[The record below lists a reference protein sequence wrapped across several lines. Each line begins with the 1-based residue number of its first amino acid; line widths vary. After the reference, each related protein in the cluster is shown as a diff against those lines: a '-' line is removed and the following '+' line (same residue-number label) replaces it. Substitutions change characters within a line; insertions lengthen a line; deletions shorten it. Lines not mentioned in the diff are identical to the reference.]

1 MEGSTRWLVK
11 LNLDAA
17 SCDNPGPRGCW
28 GVFRDSSGAW
38 LVGFSVKLGV
48 CTSVKAELMA
58 LYTIWRSCKTKILR
72 ILLWT
77 WTLSWLWTRW
87 RSLHLGI
94 KIQAYYFALKDCQA
108 LLKDS
113 TLNCQLLHCYKGSNQ
128 AADALTNIGVTQD
141 ANLMLDD
148 SLHLLYM
155 VFLWSGLVTICY
167 QLIKFSDLRL

>member
-1 MEGSTRWLVK
+1 
-11 LNLDAA
+11 
-17 SCDNPGPRGCW
+17 
-28 GVFRDSSGAW
+28 VFRDSSGAW

-58 LYTIWRSCKTKILR
+58 LVHDLKIMQDKDFKNIIMDMDSKL
-72 ILLWT
+72 IVNKM
-77 WTLSWLWTRW
+77 
-87 RSLHLGI
+87 
-94 KIQAYYFALKDCQA
+94 KIPASRNQAYYFALKDCQA

-113 TLNCQLLHCYKGSNQ
+113 TLNCQLLHYYKGSNQ